1 MPRYVIESLGAR
13 HVPVDDV
20 CAKGC
25 AVIVQN
31 DLTEK
36 VSWLHSYVTLD
47 RSRTFCICD
56 WTFAGGHSSSSAQQP
71 SAGRTHHRGEAA
83 RSLLVSLAA
92 RARLVLRN
100 SDEAALVPAGVPMR
114 TSCRCSGRMKVE
126 DRSTLLSADA
136 WRLL

>member
-20 CAKGC
+20 CANGC

-56 WTFAGGHSSSSAQQP
+56 GPSPEAIRRAAHSNHLP
-71 SAGRTHHRGEAA
+71 VA
-83 RSLLVSLAA
+83 RITEVKLLDPCL
-92 RARLVLRN
+92 
-100 SDEAALVPAGVPMR
+100 
-114 TSCRCSGRMKVE
+114 CH
-126 DRSTLLSADA
+126 
-136 WRLL
+136 